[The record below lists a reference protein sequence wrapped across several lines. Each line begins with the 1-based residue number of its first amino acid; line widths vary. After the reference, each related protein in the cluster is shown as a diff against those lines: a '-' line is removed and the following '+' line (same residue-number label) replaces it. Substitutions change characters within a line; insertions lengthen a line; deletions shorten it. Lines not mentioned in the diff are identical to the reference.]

1 MPPTPRHPKSSAP
14 STPRAIS
21 PLLLFSFLLPLLA
34 LLFPYSHL
42 LPSSSREPHFSSY
55 VRFDSTSTTHSPKA
69 LLLTAHPD
77 DEVMFFSPTILSL
90 VKEGW
95 EVSGL
100 CLSTGNSSG
109 LGQIRTEE
117 LHSSYEY
124 LGVDRGNVKVV
135 DHPNLQDSMSSHW
148 DPELIADLLNNH
160 LKDHPVDLIITFD
173 STGITHHPNHISLP
187 LSLPL
192 LSCDTKPRI
201 LHLISPGV
209 IPKFTGPV
217 YPIYLNIRRIATQIL
232 GLGSATEGKSGRQV
246 MITSSPARWVQSIQA
261 MMAHRSQLVWFR
273 WLYLA
278 ASKLMWVNELIEV

>member
-160 LKDHPVDLIITFD
+160 LKDHPVDLV
-173 STGITHHPNHISLP
+173 HN
-187 LSLPL
+187 
-192 LSCDTKPRI
+192 
-201 LHLISPGV
+201 
-209 IPKFTGPV
+209 
-217 YPIYLNIRRIATQIL
+217 NIRFNRNNTSSKPHLPSPLPPPLVLRYEAKDITPHIARGDTEIYRTGVSYL
-232 GLGSATEGKSGRQV
+232 SEYKAYSNSNTGFGLGNGREVRETGDDHVKSRSMGAEH
-246 MITSSPARWVQSIQA
+246 SSYDGSSVPVG
-261 MMAHRSQLVWFR
+261 V
-273 WLYLA
+273 
-278 ASKLMWVNELIEV
+278 V